1 MSKLLFVCAFAALFS
16 ASFGLTCT
24 NPTVEATSFTTQD
37 ATIVSQIAFI
47 AEFTL
52 KCTNKASETTPLFAE
67 VDGRLSPVS
76 RIGTD
81 KFQVS
86 KNRTTKHCRISD
98 HIDNV
103 IKFTNLTE
111 TLIAVFI
118 ILCNRIGQLD

>member
-1 MSKLLFVCAFAALFS
+1 MSKLLFVCAIAAIIS
-16 ASFGLTCT
+16 ASFALTCT
-24 NPTVEATSFTTQD
+24 SPSVKATSFTTQD

-52 KCTNKASETTPLFAE
+52 KCANKASETTPLFAE

-86 KNRTTKHCRISD
+86 I
-98 HIDNV
+98 IV
-103 IKFTNLTE
+103 I
-111 TLIAVFI
+111 TLSTSPN
-118 ILCNRIGQLD
+118 C